1 MIGGAETL
9 ASKLALLPQ
18 QATTVVECPV
28 SLLRGSLLPQ
38 YYKKPGRF
46 NSKPNR
52 IWTSVQIY
60 LCSAR

>member
-28 SLLRGSLLPQ
+28 SLLRGSLL
-38 YYKKPGRF
+38 KPV
-46 NSKPNR
+46 NATTVLA
-52 IWTSVQIY
+52 ILLQ
-60 LCSAR
+60 